1 MVLNL
6 HSPARNAGDF
16 SIPFSMDSIFLYID
30 VSGLEDGEILSE
42 GGGMIHQYFPQGGFI
57 LARRPQ

>member
-1 MVLNL
+1 
-6 HSPARNAGDF
+6 
-16 SIPFSMDSIFLYID
+16 MDSIFLYID

-42 GGGMIHQYFPQGGFI
+42 GRRGGGGMIHQYFPQGGFI